1 MANDHKGAYKDEYK
15 IKANPEMEGT
25 YQDTTTPDTSVSD
38 YVDDIIESID
48 EFNHDDQVLGDIDS
62 YETNQDEAIM
72 NEMLSLDAALA
83 AFVSSEFD
91 FKTLEKWDKT
101 KKS

>member
-1 MANDHKGAYKDEYK
+1 MLNDHKGAYKDEYK
-15 IKANPEMEGT
+15 IKANSEIEGT
-25 YQDTTTPDTSVSD
+25 YQDTTLPDMSASD
-38 YVDDIIESID
+38 CVDDIIETID
-48 EFNHDDQVLGDIDS
+48 EFNLDDQDLGDIDS
-62 YETNQDEAIM
+62 YGTSQDEATM

>member
-1 MANDHKGAYKDEYK
+1 
-15 IKANPEMEGT
+15 
-25 YQDTTTPDTSVSD
+25 
-38 YVDDIIESID
+38 
-48 EFNHDDQVLGDIDS
+48 
-62 YETNQDEAIM
+62 M